1 MTLAERIR
9 DLEERIADRK
19 GESSACSDRTCSC
32 KSASF
37 DLEEELDLLLDAQE
51 HDEAAWKDL
60 RDEGVDELTLRYLA
74 GDR

>member
-1 MTLAERIR
+1 MTLTERIH
-9 DLEERIADRK
+9 DLEERIADAK
-19 GESSACSDRTCSC
+19 GEASACSDRTCSC
-32 KSASF
+32 KDVAP

-60 RDEGVDELTLRYLA
+60 RDAGADEATLRYLA